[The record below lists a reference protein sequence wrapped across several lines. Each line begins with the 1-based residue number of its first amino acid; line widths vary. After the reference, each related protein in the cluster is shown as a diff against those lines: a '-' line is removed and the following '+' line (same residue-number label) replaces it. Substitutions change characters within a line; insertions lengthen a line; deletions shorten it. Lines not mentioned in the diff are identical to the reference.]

1 MKKIIAIVGPTASG
15 KTQLS
20 IQLAQYL
27 QAEIINLD
35 SRQIY
40 LDFHI
45 ATAKPTRHQLMQA
58 QHHLVDFLSP
68 YENFTAKDIQIQAD
82 NIIQQASCPIIL
94 SGGTGLY
101 FQAIAHELDIL
112 PNIPNE
118 IRENIQKNY
127 ELLGIQFLLDELKS
141 KDPNVLNH
149 IDSRNPR
156 RLSRALEVFM
166 TSGKSILE
174 FWNQKNKNPKYEFLW
189 IGLDLGW
196 QKLEK
201 NIQSRIEKMFCEGL
215 IEETQ
220 NLMQMYPLHLK
231 AFEAIGYYEV
241 IDYFKGVRTLQE
253 THEMIFRK
261 TRQYAKRQLTWF
273 KKNKQIIWLNDIDF
287 QEVKKLS
294 EKFLLM

>member
-40 LDFHI
+40 LDFSI
-45 ATAKPTRHQLMQA
+45 GTAKPTPYQLIQA
-58 QHHLVDFLSP
+58 PHHLVDFLTP
-68 YENFTAKDIQIQAD
+68 YESFTAKDIQIQAD

-101 FQAIAHELDIL
+101 FQAIAHELDNL
-112 PNIPNE
+112 PNIPKEVRNT
-118 IRENIQKNY
+118 IQQNY
-127 ELLGIQFLLDELKS
+127 ELYGIQFLLDELKS
-141 KDPNVLNH
+141 KDPQVLNH
-149 IDSRNPR
+149 LDTQNPR

-166 TSGKSILE
+166 TSGKSILS
-174 FWNQKNKNPKYEFLW
+174 FWNQQNKRPKYNILW

-196 QKLEK
+196 EKLET
-201 NIQSRIEKMFCEGL
+201 NIHLRIEQMFLEGL

-220 NLMQMYPLHLK
+220 KLLQQYPLHLK

-241 IDYFKGVRTLQE
+241 IDYLNGLKTFQE
-253 THEMIFRK
+253 TKEIIYRK

-273 KKNKQIIWLNDIDF
+273 KKNKQITWFNKVDF
-287 QEVKKLS
+287 QEIKKIS
-294 EKFLLM
+294 EKFLLS